1 MPLRAIL
8 FICAALLLS
17 ACAHKLDRQTCMAL
31 AQGVDYCLAP
41 LPESAPVSQSQLV
54 KLKVKQ
60 ARHQL
65 LSQLDLMPE
74 SLTLVGLAPLGQP
87 LFTLSYDGQRL
98 TSEQSVLLGDQFK
111 AEYLLGLLQLIYWQP
126 EDVNRHLQGAT
137 LATYACD
144 AAYCRRLYASDGE
157 TIMDIRYS
165 QTSPWT
171 AEVTLEFHQA
181 QLTLNIQ
188 PLE

>member
-1 MPLRAIL
+1 MPLRASL
-8 FICAALLLS
+8 FICMTLMLS
-17 ACAHKLDRQTCMAL
+17 ACAQKLDRQTCMAL

-41 LPESAPVSQSQLV
+41 LPASTPVSQSQLV

-60 ARHQL
+60 SRHQL
-65 LSQLDLMPE
+65 LSQLDLTPD

-87 LFTLSYDGQRL
+87 LFTLTYDGQQL
-98 TSEQSVLLGDQFK
+98 TSEQSVLLGEQFK

-126 EDVNRHLQGAT
+126 GDVNRHLQGAT
-137 LATYACD
+137 LTDHTCD

-165 QTSPWT
+165 QAQPWA

>member
-1 MPLRAIL
+1 MPLRASL
-8 FICAALLLS
+8 LICAALLLS

-41 LPESAPVSQSQLV
+41 LPDSAPVSQSQLV

-65 LSQLDLMPE
+65 LSQLDLTPE

-98 TSEQSVLLGDQFK
+98 ISEQSVLLGDQFK

-126 EDVNRHLQGAT
+126 EDVNHHLQGAT
-137 LATYACD
+137 LADYACD
-144 AAYCRRLYASDGE
+144 AAHCRRLYASDGE

-165 QTSPWT
+165 RTSPWT
-171 AEVTLEFHQA
+171 AEVTLDFHQA